1 MALATESDS
10 RNFKKLDC
18 SSRSEALVV
27 RLSDRTAGQV
37 GFAREIAQESTFG
50 RIESDPTGLPA
61 REMDGPPAV
70 PEGSGPIPEVLQH
83 TPCWES
89 RAVSR
94 AEAKLEKSKV
104 ESRKTES

>member
-1 MALATESDS
+1 MPAP
-10 RNFKKLDC
+10 
-18 SSRSEALVV
+18 
-27 RLSDRTAGQV
+27 AG
-37 GFAREIAQESTFG
+37 
-50 RIESDPTGLPA
+50 
-61 REMDGPPAV
+61 AV